1 MANSSTPND
10 QIIKFVLDYYKIIC
24 SKKTQ
29 TAIENNLNSYT
40 PQMLRTIIKSGDL
53 RFFTII
59 EPFYN
64 ISFEQIRTA
73 AKFLRIE
80 LDEYV
85 TIKTE
90 DGKTIKTD
98 RPVPVGVTYLQFLE
112 HFSSQYASVGGA
124 QKYSGL
130 SKQPMKMGS
139 GQNVSALG
147 QMDINALITYEV
159 DGILQELLTA
169 RSDHHKAKRRMY
181 MDIVETGKAVD
192 LIKDT
197 GTGGTAELK
206 NIYLTSLGLNIK

>member
-1 MANSSTPND
+1 
-10 QIIKFVLDYYKIIC
+10 
-24 SKKTQ
+24 
-29 TAIENNLNSYT
+29 
-40 PQMLRTIIKSGDL
+40 
-53 RFFTII
+53 
-59 EPFYN
+59 
-64 ISFEQIRTA
+64 
-73 AKFLRIE
+73 
-80 LDEYV
+80 
-85 TIKTE
+85 
-90 DGKTIKTD
+90 
-98 RPVPVGVTYLQFLE
+98 
-112 HFSSQYASVGGA
+112 
-124 QKYSGL
+124 
-130 SKQPMKMGS
+130 MKMGS